1 MEQQHKVTLKKG
13 DTVMVIAGKEIG
25 KSGKIL
31 KVEHKKHSVIIEK
44 VNFIKRHARP
54 SSKTKQGGIIERE
67 GPIHASNV
75 GLLCPRCNVPV
86 RIKKAFVE
94 DKRKVRACTKCGELF
109 DK

>member
-1 MEQQHKVTLKKG
+1 MEQHKVHLKKG
-13 DTVMVIAGKEIG
+13 DMVKVIAGKELG

-31 KVEHKKHSVIIEK
+31 KVDQKKHRVIIEK

-67 GPIHASNV
+67 GAIHASNV
-75 GLLCPRCNVPV
+75 SLLCPRCNVAV
-86 RIKKAFVE
+86 RIKKVFVE
-94 DKRKVRACTKCGELF
+94 DTRKVRACAKCGELF